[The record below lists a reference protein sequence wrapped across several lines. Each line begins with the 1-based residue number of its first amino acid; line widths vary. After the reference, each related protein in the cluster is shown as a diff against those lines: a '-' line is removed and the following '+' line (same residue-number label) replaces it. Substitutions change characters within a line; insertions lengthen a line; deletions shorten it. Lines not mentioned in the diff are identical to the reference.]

1 MQDSQHCMNFSY
13 YYYIIIIII
22 SRPRVGLSVFVVIII
37 FTYTSKHSDPHCT
50 MVEGGLDHNLNVSS
64 STKPIRRT
72 ATAAHLVDFLCLLM
86 QLKRDEWVSS
96 KVISIDGS
104 LREVHQ
110 MHDLISVCL
119 QPFFLLKHE
128 TWHFPN
134 RLQLAIFLLFRPK
147 LLHSDCADGVKV
159 PVGKTRWTW
168 KLVNNLRG
176 AGPLKSAR
184 CCH

>member
-37 FTYTSKHSDPHCT
+37 FTCTSKHSDPHCT

-119 QPFFLLKHE
+119 QPFSSWSMKHDISQIGFN
-128 TWHFPN
+128 WLFFFSSDPNCFIPIVQMVSRFPW
-134 RLQLAIFLLFRPK
+134 ARP
-147 LLHSDCADGVKV
+147 DG
-159 PVGKTRWTW
+159 
-168 KLVNNLRG
+168 RG
-176 AGPLKSAR
+176 SW
-184 CCH
+184 